1 MPTNRILIV
10 EPQTILRLQLERV
23 AEKIGAVDTETGMP
37 NARHRLSTTSYS
49 WLVTNM
55 RLDAYNG
62 LHLAYLA
69 RMWQAPI
76 KVLVYGDREDLLLAR
91 EAQQLGFF
99 ESRLSI
105 THTLHGYLTGL
116 LPPTDRRDAT
126 NRDRRGLFRGGR
138 RSSDTARYQEPG
150 RTAVVQF
157 QPSPV
162 RLVRDW

>member
-1 MPTNRILIV
+1 VLIV
-10 EPQTILRLQLERV
+10 EPQTILRLQLGNV

-69 RMWQAPI
+69 KMWQTPI
-76 KVLVYGDREDLLLAR
+76 GVLVYGDRDDLLLAR

-105 THTLHGYLTGL
+105 TYTLHGYLTSL

-138 RSSDTARYQEPG
+138 RSSDTTRYQEAG
-150 RTAVVQF
+150 QTAGVRIQA
-157 QPSPV
+157 SPV